1 MFEAEVN
8 PSGIDQADL
17 VVSIPSHNEANTI
30 GPAALQAGEGLARYF
45 PGVRAVVINC
55 DKNSPD
61 HTKEAFLKTTT
72 RVPKIYLSTPPGNQR
87 RGNTLRTLFRKALE
101 LQAKAIIVVDA
112 DAQTLTPEWIKH
124 LGEPVFKGF
133 DLVTPLYVQHKYEG
147 LINHEI
153 VYPVVRA
160 LLGRRVR
167 QPIGVD
173 FALSGGLAR
182 SYVES
187 PLWDEGVA
195 GFGLGVFMT
204 TLALNRGS
212 LLCQAVVGKPKAHRA
227 RGSAGSV
234 FRDVVRT
241 LFSLIPRLNASW
253 LRVKHSRP
261 TPVFGFQTGE
271 PEAPPKVTVDGER
284 LFSRFREGLPSY
296 GEVWKKGLSPEVFG
310 KLLETYE
317 MEKPFFDFPTD
328 LWARILFDSAV
339 SYRDRVCDLDLL
351 IDSLLPLYFGKTF
364 AFVKKTSRMSAR
376 QAEDT
381 IEEDCMVFEMTKPY
395 LVKRWLGKTSYQ

>member
-30 GPAALQAGEGLARYF
+30 GYAALQADEGLARYF

-72 RVPKIYLSTPPGNQR
+72 RVPKISLSTPPGNQR
-87 RGNTLRTLFRKALE
+87 RGNTLRTLFRKAVE

-133 DLVTPLYVQHKYEG
+133 ALVTPLYVQHKYEG

-153 VYPVVRA
+153 AYPVVRA

-212 LLCQAVVGKPKAHRA
+212 LLCQAFVGKPKAHRA

-261 TPVFGFQTGE
+261 TPVFGFQPRE

-296 GEVWKKGLSPEVFG
+296 GEVWEKVLSPEVFG

-317 MEKPFFDFPTD
+317 MEKPFFAFPTD

-381 IEEDCMVFEMTKPY
+381 IEEDCTVFEMTKPY
-395 LVKRWLGKTSYQ
+395 LVQRWLGKTSYQ